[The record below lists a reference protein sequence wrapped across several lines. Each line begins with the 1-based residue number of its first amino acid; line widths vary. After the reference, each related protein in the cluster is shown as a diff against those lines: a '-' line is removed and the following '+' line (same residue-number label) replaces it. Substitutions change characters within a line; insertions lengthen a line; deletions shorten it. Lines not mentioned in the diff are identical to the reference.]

1 MVTVNKSKLLS
12 YLIVFTIGIVCG
24 KLFFDKKCPEI
35 NIKEPVITVTET
47 IDTTKTLNEIVS
59 KVPAVI
65 KFKKAIVP
73 ITPIQ
78 PEVSVGVKSYA
89 AEGNHYI
96 AEYDTAGEDGFEA
109 HILFDTEDRSF
120 YTKFVLPQ
128 YTIRK
133 EKTITI
139 DYAKE
144 IIKTELPEYMIGFGV
159 KTFLKDNTI
168 NTLPFLS
175 FSANRKLWFM
185 IATLELK
192 ALTRMNSGSLRM
204 EPELEGKINVPL

>member
-35 NIKEPVITVTET
+35 NVKEPVITVTET
-47 IDTTKTLNEIVS
+47 VDTTKTLNEIVS
-59 KVPAVI
+59 KVPAKI
-65 KFKKAIVP
+65 KFKKCIVP
-73 ITPIQ
+73 ITPIP
-78 PEVSVGVKSYA
+78 PEVSIGVKPYA
-89 AEGNHYI
+89 TEGSNYI
-96 AEYDTAGEDGFEA
+96 ASYDTVAEDGFEA
-109 HILFDTEDRSF
+109 HIFFDTEDRTF
-120 YTKFVLPQ
+120 YNRFVMPE

-133 EKTITI
+133 EKTTTI
-139 DYAKE
+139 DNTKE
-144 IIKTELPEYMIGFGV
+144 VIKKELPEYMIGFGV